1 MSAIKLSSIF
11 FTTIRTIY
19 NKDACHLR
27 RHGWIDGWCVT
38 LLVIYRLGWSS
49 AFRVLDAG
57 QFVKRS
63 LVFTGTALAFNK
75 LRYSYYIIMIVC
87 TAHASIYML

>member
-1 MSAIKLSSIF
+1 
-11 FTTIRTIY
+11 
-19 NKDACHLR
+19 
-27 RHGWIDGWCVT
+27 
-38 LLVIYRLGWSS
+38 LGWSS
-49 AFRVLDAG
+49 AFRVLDAV
-57 QFVKRS
+57 QFVNRS